1 MSFVSYEAKP
11 ADLAAKAAEIAKAVA
26 AYKEHGSERKA
37 AAALGIAKTTLHT
50 LLMLAKAEAPAAAS
64 APAPQ
69 QAAKPAE
76 PATPTAQTYNSLED
90 AYAFFN
96 DRLFGGALPHC
107 LITMQRHKGAYGY
120 FAPERFGSRDGATIT
135 DEIALNQMH
144 FAERSIKQTLSTLV
158 HEQAHLWQQHFGEPS
173 RGGYHNKEWAAKMK
187 EIGLYPSD
195 TAAPGGKETGQRV
208 SHYIVEG
215 GPFDVTFAELEAAG
229 VRDLFGDRWAEDEKA
244 AKSKAKKKASK
255 TKFSCPQC
263 GLNAW
268 AKPDVRLI
276 CGECSDD
283 DAFVIMVCE
292 EAGEEG

>member
-11 ADLAAKAAEIAKAVA
+11 ADLAAKAAEIAKAAA

-135 DEIALNQMH
+135 DEIALNPMH

-195 TAAPGGKETGQRV
+195 TASPGGKETGQRV
-208 SHYIVEG
+208 SHYIV
-215 GPFDVTFAELEAAG
+215 
-229 VRDLFGDRWAEDEKA
+229 
-244 AKSKAKKKASK
+244 
-255 TKFSCPQC
+255 
-263 GLNAW
+263 
-268 AKPDVRLI
+268 
-276 CGECSDD
+276 
-283 DAFVIMVCE
+283 
-292 EAGEEG
+292 